1 MHVKGSNLQGVSRPD
16 LQTYHYGNYNSIAG
30 IQIGIECDYGQRTWS
45 HIILIPVIPL
55 LLIMLIRI
63 IQLDFIQLLPTIHCY
78 FENARMAP
86 TLTLAFFVLGTVYIH
101 RPASLSSCHTCAHAV
116 IVC

>member
-30 IQIGIECDYGQRTWS
+30 IQIGIECDYGRHTRS
-45 HIILIPVIPL
+45 RIVLIPVIPL

-63 IQLDFIQLLPTIHCY
+63 IRLDFIQLLPTIHRY
-78 FENARMAP
+78 FENAHMAP
-86 TLTLAFFVLGTVYIH
+86 VPTLASFVLGTVYIR